1 MLRSIASNPGLRGNM
16 LRNSKSNPALRAA
29 SASVIPPV
37 HTLPSRSLVSTVL
50 LTKDA
55 YESKKVTDLK
65 TELRSRGL
73 STNGKRT
80 DLIKRLIENDTNRA
94 KVLPLSSEDQINSI
108 SAPSTPRKTVRI
120 RSITSSSSKKVQQG
134 APETS
139 AGAVG
144 SDAKGATIPHPP
156 NMETGQISSNAS
168 EPTSEGIKQP
178 EVLEAL
184 STAPGVPPEKA
195 PQAPITFEVKIPYE
209 KTPIDPGPEV
219 PLMTAYFHPEDKHF
233 DGLYRSQDGPIA
245 HMPKVMTV
253 SGEETYL
260 GGGVSHHQPIF
271 EDADVAGHPQTSE
284 KVQNDEQSFSSA
296 FSSLWSSLQN
306 DMGISSERS
315 PKVIKQANEIREQTA
330 NTTRT
335 LLQDARETFNKAT
348 RGNGSSSASYS
359 TSSNSYSGG
368 NTRPL
373 NSDEQSGLYILGGIV
388 LGGFILG
395 GLGSQSKRKAEKVK
409 AKIEESV
416 QEIRSK
422 SKTLDESEL
431 HSLVQRAESALRS
444 Q

>member
-1 MLRSIASNPGLRGNM
+1 MLRSIASNPGLRASM
-16 LRNSKSNPALRAA
+16 LRSSKSNPALRAA

-37 HTLPSRSLVSTVL
+37 HTMPSRSLVSTVL

-65 TELRSRGL
+65 TELRQRGL
-73 STNGKRT
+73 STTGKRT
-80 DLIKRLIENDTNRA
+80 DLIKRLIENDSNRA
-94 KVLPLSSEDQINSI
+94 KVLPISSKDQSTSI
-108 SAPSTPRKTVRI
+108 SAPSTPRKTLRT
-120 RSITSSSSKKVQQG
+120 RSATSSAKVQQG

-144 SDAKGATIPHPP
+144 SDATGATIPHPP
-156 NMETGQISSNAS
+156 NMEPGQISSNAS
-168 EPTSEGIKQP
+168 EATPDGLKQP
-178 EVLEAL
+178 DMLEAL

-209 KTPIDPGPEV
+209 STPVDPGPEV
-219 PLMTAYFHPEDKHF
+219 PLITAYFHPEDKHF
-233 DGLYRSQDGPIA
+233 DGIYRSQDGPIA

-253 SGEETYL
+253 SGEETYP

-271 EDADVAGHPQTSE
+271 EDADVAGYPRSSE
-284 KVQNDEQSFSSA
+284 PVENEGQSFSSA
-296 FSSLWSSLQN
+296 LSSLWSSMQK
-306 DMGISSERS
+306 DMGVSSEKA
-315 PKVIKQANEIREQTA
+315 PKIAKQAKEIRESTA

-359 TSSNSYSGG
+359 TSSTSYSGG

-373 NSDEQSGLYILGGIV
+373 NAEEQSGLYVLGGIV
-388 LGGFILG
+388 LGGFVLG
-395 GLGSQSKRKAEKVK
+395 GLGSQSKRKSEKVK

-416 QEIRSK
+416 HEIRSK
-422 SKTLDESEL
+422 SNTLDETEL
-431 HSLVQRAESALRS
+431 HDLVQRAESALRS
-444 Q
+444 

>member
-1 MLRSIASNPGLRGNM
+1 MLRD
-16 LRNSKSNPALRAA
+16 SKSNPALRAA
-29 SASVIPPV
+29 SASIVPPV
-37 HTLPSRSLVSTVL
+37 HTMPSRSLVSTVL

-65 TELRSRGL
+65 SELRNRGL
-73 STNGKRT
+73 STTGKRT
-80 DLIKRLIENDTNRA
+80 ELIKRLIENDSNRA
-94 KVLPLSSEDQINSI
+94 KVLPISSQQEQTGSF

-120 RSITSSSSKKVQQG
+120 RSVTSSAKVQQQG

-139 AGAVG
+139 AGVVG

-156 NMETGQISSNAS
+156 NMEPGQISSNAS
-168 EPTSEGIKQP
+168 EATSDGLKQP
-178 EVLEAL
+178 DVLEAL

-209 KTPIDPGPEV
+209 STPIDPGPEV

-271 EDADVAGHPQTSE
+271 EDADVAGHPKSDE
-284 KVQNDEQSFSSA
+284 SVRNDEQSFTSA
-296 FSSLWSSLQN
+296 VSSLWSSLQK
-306 DMGISSERS
+306 DIGISSEKA
-315 PKVIKQANEIREQTA
+315 PKIAKQANEIRESTA

-335 LLQDARETFNKAT
+335 LLQEARETFNKAT

-373 NSDEQSGLYILGGIV
+373 NSEEQSGLYILGGIV
-388 LGGFILG
+388 LGGFVLG
-395 GLGSQSKRKAEKVK
+395 GLGTQSKRKSEKVK

-422 SKTLDESEL
+422 SKTLDENEL
-431 HSLVQRAESALRS
+431 HSLVERAESALRS
-444 Q
+444 